1 MTRKLPTTPRAVISL
16 IFLWA
21 LLAFGLSAQAQ
32 RVADEDL
39 VYLYYFESDDA
50 NLKEAKFKDY
60 AFSTLSGERVTIVV
74 YGLDQLVRPKLTIF
88 NDAGVQVG
96 QGSYAEEQPYATAF
110 SFLASSNQ
118 FYTFR
123 VERLE
128 GPGGLAR
135 VMIFEGEPLN
145 QDLTLLDD
153 MNPLLPSRSFMVAG
167 RDTEEG
173 LRVLVEV
180 LDVPYTNEKP
190 QVFASRGTLEEI
202 PPVEERFSPSDT
214 FLWFNRDGKKVYFVN
229 IRPTPEETT
238 PASENLP
245 LRIFNVGRFFYFDY
259 YFTVG
264 AGSDPVRLIDRQE
277 CANASNRIE
286 CVRNSPTLG
295 RQEDDIRFVPPVEEA
310 PGGITRD
317 ELPPIL
323 PCVGGTTGITV
334 VLPPPA
340 VPPGILV
347 GTACDDNLTGSPVD
361 DVIAGGPGNDQIFGE
376 AGNDQ
381 LYGDD
386 GNDILDGGIGNDFL
400 YGGTGNDVLIGGPGN
415 DFLYGEAGIDQ
426 VDYSSAP
433 GGVTVDLTN
442 TNLPTGGTATGA
454 AGNDRIFSVENIQGS
469 SFNDLLT
476 GSSGDNVINGGA
488 GDDTINGNGG
498 NDLLLGGAGNDQF
511 DITTNGNAFISGG
524 NFASDPASGNDTFM
538 FYDGAGGVITLNDW
552 YGDDVI
558 DFSNVSQGVTF
569 FLWNT
574 FAQNPYGSLI
584 IDLVFDDINGLIGT
598 DFDDVLAGSDGLWK
612 NCDYVDAGAGND
624 LVYATQSN
632 SPFCASHGS
641 ALTNDVLVGGAGNDT
656 LSYER
661 VASVNVDL
669 AAGTSVKAGGQQDD
683 ISGFENVIGSN
694 GADTILG
701 DGGANTLIGLSGNDS
716 IDGRA
721 GDDFID
727 GGQGD
732 DTLLGGVGNDTVL
745 GGLGN
750 DIIDGGSGNNSLE
763 GNDGNDTI
771 TAGVG
776 DDTILGGAGND
787 IINAGGG
794 NNSVDGGSEDDSIIT
809 GAGDDTIL
817 GGTGNDTIT
826 TTGGDNSIDGGI
838 GNDSITTGVGDDTIL
853 GDAGNDI
860 INAGG
865 GNNSVDG
872 GADDDSITTG
882 AGDDTIFGGT
892 GNDTITTTGGDN
904 SIDGGSGNDSIST
917 GTGDDTIFGGAGND
931 TIATTGGD
939 NSIDGGA
946 DDDSITTG
954 AGNDSILGGAGN
966 DFISAGDGDNTVD
979 GGSGNDQIITGIG
992 DDIIVGGAGNDFMN
1006 AGGGNDLFTEN
1017 TATEGGA
1024 DTYDGGIGVDSLVYT
1039 STNNMFGFFSGALN
1053 LLNDG
1058 TGVDSLNSI
1067 EFLTTGSGNDS
1078 LYLGNTMITNLET
1091 GIGNDTVTLALG
1103 VGANT
1108 VNMGDGDDV
1117 LNVLDNLVANIVDGG
1132 TGSNTLNYGAG
1143 NDVLSIGAGGLIT
1156 SPDGDQLTNFQT
1168 VNTGNGA
1175 DSLTMSVDDGSV
1187 TSINLSGGND
1197 TYTVLDDSSPTLVDG
1212 GADFDLADYTGMT
1225 TGLNL
1230 TLGSSVVG
1238 VGDTLVNFEALL
1250 LTNQDDVVTVNSD
1263 TTITTLSTNGGND
1276 EVIFNDGAVAMT
1288 VDGGA
1293 GVNTATFGAGDQTF
1307 QLNAGVVTT
1316 SDNDT
1321 LTNFSVIN
1329 AGGGNDTFVNV
1340 TDDAIVTDIN
1350 LGDGDDIY
1358 QVFSDANP
1366 TTVDGGNGFDVADY
1380 SFMTGGVTVTLSGS
1394 VSGVGDT
1401 LINFEDLLLTNFSD
1415 TIIVDPGN
1423 TIATLT
1429 TGNEAGLGDTVIVNA
1444 DTLTSIITGDGD
1456 DIVTFNDVGN
1466 TAAESTTVDMG
1477 AGVDSISYGTTTANL
1492 SIVLGAGGAS
1502 VTNGAAVDTVINYE
1516 VFTAGAGDDTID
1528 VTAAQG
1534 SVFAGAG
1541 DDSVTLNASVTDI
1554 YGDAGDDTFDV
1565 ISGSGVAYGGDD
1577 NDTFNV
1583 AAGAD
1588 YTLYGEAGD
1597 DTFNIAWDAAADFFY
1612 GGAAGADLADYSAN
1626 TDDFT
1631 VTIGAAST
1639 TLTVGAAP
1647 ADTLTDFEIL
1657 SLGAGADTVN
1667 VTDANSMTTVNLGG
1681 GDDSVLVSAF
1691 NTGITFDG
1699 GAGVNTVT
1707 YDNATDD
1714 ALTVVLGAVST
1725 IGSDSY
1731 TNIQIVALDNGADNV
1746 TVDAG
1751 NTVTTLTTNGGA
1763 DVVTV
1768 NDAGDMTSLNTGD
1781 DNDSVTA
1788 TWDTTDTAFNGAAGV
1803 DTLVVDAS
1811 ASSSDF
1817 TVDADASGMTITDGT
1832 NTDTATNFEDTT
1844 VTTGGGNDVFNIDL
1858 GTLSGT
1864 WTFSAGGSTTGNAF
1878 NFTGNAGANLNTL
1891 TIYINTASAGADTL
1905 NFSGVT
1911 GTAGVSNNNGDPLN
1925 YSIGSIQ
1932 IWLNTV
1938 VANVIGTNNDDQL
1951 VGGSGNDNIDGGGGN
1966 DLLVGGAGNDTLNG
1980 GSGSDTLVGGF
1991 LLTNGGTAGTSGT
2004 DSLVG
2009 GTGNDLVIGG
2019 NYVQCLGPVTTGNGG
2034 ADGSDTIDAGA
2045 GDDTVQGDNLVSG
2058 CATATEG
2065 TGGADTIFGGPGN
2078 DVLNG
2083 QAGNDYIAGGS
2094 SNVGGTVT
2102 DGSDTIDGGV
2112 GVDTMIGGNVND
2124 GATAVG
2130 NDGADSFIANPGDGN
2145 DQIVGDNV
2153 NLNGSSGA
2161 ASGADTINSNGSD
2174 TVQPDNTTTN
2184 P

>member
-1 MTRKLPTTPRAVISL
+1 MTRNLPTTPRAVITL
-16 IFLWA
+16 ILMWA
-21 LLAFGLSAQAQ
+21 LLALGTAAHAQ
-32 RVADEDL
+32 RVADEEL

-50 NLKEAKFKDY
+50 NLKEVTFKDY

-88 NDAGVQVG
+88 NNDGVQVG

-128 GPGGLAR
+128 GAGGLAR

-167 RDTEEG
+167 RDTDEG

-238 PASENLP
+238 EASEDLP

-286 CVRNSPTLG
+286 CVRNSPTFG
-295 RQEDDIRFVPPVEEA
+295 RSEEDIRFVPPDDES
-310 PGGITRD
+310 GGIGRE

-381 LYGDD
+381 LYGDE
-386 GNDILDGGIGNDFL
+386 GNDTLDGGIGNDFL
-400 YGGTGNDVLIGGPGN
+400 YGGPGNDVLIGGPGN

-433 GGVTVDLTN
+433 GSVTVDLTN
-442 TNLPTGGTATGA
+442 TNLPAGGTATGA
-454 AGNDRIFSVENIQGS
+454 AGNDRIFTVENIQGS
-469 SFNDLLT
+469 NFNDVLI

-511 DITTNGNAFISGG
+511 DITTTGNAVISGG

-538 FYDGAGGVITLNDW
+538 FYDGAGGFITLNDW

-574 FAQNPYGSLI
+574 AGQNPYGALF

-632 SPFCASHGS
+632 SPFCATHGS
-641 ALTNDVLVGGAGNDT
+641 VYTNDVLIGGAGNDT

-669 AAGTSVKAGGQQDD
+669 AAGTSVKAGGQGDD

-701 DGGANTLIGLSGNDS
+701 DGGANTLIGLGGNDS

-745 GGLGN
+745 GGAGN
-750 DIIDGGSGNNSLE
+750 DIVDGGSGDNSLE
-763 GNDGNDTI
+763 GNEGNDII
-771 TAGVG
+771 TAGAG
-776 DDTILGGAGND
+776 NDTILGGAGND
-787 IINAGGG
+787 IINAGNGD
-794 NNSVDGGSEDDSIIT
+794 NSVDGGSEDDIIT
-809 GAGDDTIL
+809 TGTGNDTIL

-826 TTGGDNSIDGGI
+826 STGGNNSVDGGIGDDSITTGTGDDTILGDAGNDTITSTGGNNSVDGGI
-838 GNDSITTGVGDDTIL
+838 GNDSITTG
-853 GDAGNDI
+853 
-860 INAGG
+860 
-865 GNNSVDG
+865 
-872 GADDDSITTG
+872 
-882 AGDDTIFGGT
+882 T
-892 GNDTITTTGGDN
+892 GNDTIL
-904 SIDGGSGNDSIST
+904 
-917 GTGDDTIFGGAGND
+917 GGAGND
-931 TIATTGGD
+931 TITSTGGD
-939 NSIDGGA
+939 NIIDGGA

-954 AGNDSILGGAGN
+954 AGNDSILGGGGN

-979 GGSGNDQIITGIG
+979 GGSGNDTITTGAGNDSILGGDG
-992 DDIIVGGAGNDFMN
+992 DDVVNSGAGNDTILLGAGNDYAFGGDGDDSIVGGAGNDLLLG
-1006 AGGGNDLFTEN
+1006 GGGNDLFTED

-1039 STNNMFGFFSGALN
+1039 STNTMFAFFLGGTN

-1078 LYLGNTMITNLET
+1078 LYVGNAMITNLET
-1091 GIGNDTVTLALG
+1091 GLGNDTVTLAVG

-1108 VNMGDGDDV
+1108 INLGDGDDV

-1132 TGSNTLNYGAG
+1132 TGNNTLNYGSG

-1156 SPDGDQLTNFQT
+1156 GADGDQLTNFQT
-1168 VNTGNGA
+1168 VNTGAGA
-1175 DSLTMSVDDGSV
+1175 DSLTMNVDDGSV
-1187 TSINLSGGND
+1187 TSINLGSGND
-1197 TYTVLDDSSPTLVDG
+1197 TYTVLDDSNPTLVDG

-1230 TLGSSVVG
+1230 TLGASVVG
-1238 VGDTLVNFEALL
+1238 VGDTLLNFEALL

-1288 VDGGA
+1288 VDGGS

-1307 QLNAGVVTT
+1307 QLNGGVITT
-1316 SDNDT
+1316 SDSDT

-1329 AGGGNDTFVNV
+1329 TGGGNDTFVNF

-1358 QVFSDANP
+1358 QVYSDANP
-1366 TTVDGGNGFDVADY
+1366 TTVDGGSGFDVADY
-1380 SFMTGGVTVTLSGS
+1380 SFMSSGVTVTLSGS

-1401 LINFEDLLLTNFSD
+1401 LLNFEDLVLTGFSD
-1415 TIIVDPGN
+1415 TIVVEAGN
-1423 TIATLT
+1423 TITTLN
-1429 TGNEAGLGDTVIVNA
+1429 TGNEVGLGDNVTVNA
-1444 DTLTSIITGDGD
+1444 DTLTSILTGDGD
-1456 DIVTFNDVGN
+1456 DIVTFNDVGS
-1466 TAAESTTVDMG
+1466 AAADSTTVDLG

-1492 SIVLGAGGAS
+1492 SIVLGAGGAT
-1502 VTNGAAVDTVINYE
+1502 VNNGAAFDTIINYE

-1528 VTAAQG
+1528 VTANQG

-1541 DDSVTLNASVTDI
+1541 DDSITLNASVVEI
-1554 YGDAGDDTFDV
+1554 YGDAGDDVFDV
-1565 ISGSGVAYGGDD
+1565 VSGSGAAFGGDD

-1583 AAGAD
+1583 SAGTD
-1588 YTLYGEAGD
+1588 YMLYGDAGD
-1597 DTFNIAWDAAADFFY
+1597 DTFNVTWDAQADFFF
-1612 GGAAGADLADYSAN
+1612 GGAGGADLADYSGN
-1626 TDDFT
+1626 SDNFT
-1631 VTIGAAST
+1631 VTLAAAST

-1667 VTDANSMTTVNLGG
+1667 VTDSGSLAAISLGD

-1699 GAGVNTVT
+1699 GTGINTVT

-1714 ALTVVLGAVST
+1714 ALTAVLGAVST

-1731 TNIQIVALDNGADNV
+1731 TNIQIVALDNGADTV

-1751 NTVTTLTTNGGA
+1751 NTVTTLATNGGA

-1768 NDAGDMTSLNTGD
+1768 NDAGAMTSLNTGD

-1817 TVDADASGMTITDGT
+1817 TVDATATGLTVSDGT

-1844 VTTGGGNDVFNIDL
+1844 VTTGGGNDIFNIDL

-1878 NFTGNAGANLNTL
+1878 NFSGNAGANPSTL

-1905 NFSGVT
+1905 NFGGVT

-1938 VANVIGTNNDDQL
+1938 IANVIGTSNDDQL

-1966 DLLVGGAGNDTLNG
+1966 DLLVGGSGDDTLNG
-1980 GSGSDTLVGGF
+1980 GGGSDTLVGGF
-1991 LLTNGGTAGTSGT
+1991 LLTDGGTAGTSGT
-2004 DSLVG
+2004 DSLIG
-2009 GTGNDLVIGG
+2009 GPGNDLLIGG
-2019 NYVQCLGPVTTGNGG
+2019 NYVQCLGAVTTGNGG

-2045 GDDTVQGDNLVSG
+2045 GNDTVYGDNLVSG
-2058 CATATEG
+2058 CATATAG

-2083 QAGNDYIAGGS
+2083 QAGNDYIVGGS

-2102 DGSDTIDGGV
+2102 DGSDTIDGGT
-2112 GVDTMIGGNVND
+2112 GADTMIGGNVND
-2124 GATAVG
+2124 GAAAVG
-2130 NDGADSFIANPGDGN
+2130 DDGADSFIANPGDGN
-2145 DQIVGDNV
+2145 DEIVGDNV

-2161 ASGADTINSNGSD
+2161 ASGADTINTSGSD
-2174 TVQPDNTTTN
+2174 NVQPDNTTTN